1 MKQKIKNLFRKA
13 YNKLFRKKTRGTH
26 TEAPYIFGLEFNGCG
41 EGTLQLNPEWLRKQF
56 EEAYPDAAKFLNSI
70 KALPD
75 TEDAFILDGSF
86 VANGI
91 ISARGLSTSYREWER
106 KCLED
111 VRKRYPDLKVLVF
124 HVEPDVSASQSK

>member
-1 MKQKIKNLFRKA
+1 MKKKIKSLVRKAYDRLFRK
-13 YNKLFRKKTRGTH
+13 RTRGTQ
-26 TEAPYIFGLEFNGCG
+26 TGAPDIFSLGFNGCG
-41 EGTLQLNPEWLRKQF
+41 KGTLQLNPEWLRKQF

-86 VANGI
+86 AANGI
-91 ISARGLSTSYREWER
+91 LSARGLPTSYREWER

-124 HVEPDVSASQSK
+124 HVEPDASASQSK

>member
-1 MKQKIKNLFRKA
+1 MKKTIKSLVRKA
-13 YNKLFRKKTRGTH
+13 HSKLFRKKTGGTR
-26 TEAPYIFGLEFNGCG
+26 TGASYISGLEFNGCQQG
-41 EGTLQLNPEWLRKQF
+41 SLQFDPEWFRKQF

-75 TEDAFILDGSF
+75 TEDAFILSGSF

-91 ISARGLSTSYREWER
+91 LSARGLSTPYREWER

-124 HVEPDVSASQSK
+124 HVEPDASESQSK